1 VLTLVTAEAF
11 REAMSFRNFFLALSS
26 FIVLSIGHATQDGD
40 ALIPKPE
47 TITSNVVIIGGGSSG
62 TYSAI
67 RLRENGKT
75 VTLIER
81 EAVLGGHVNTYHDP
95 VTGMTFDYGVISF
108 DNISVV
114 KNYFE
119 HLDVPLGPIGDLFTT
134 NISYYADFK
143 TATPIPIS
151 PFPSDN
157 ATDAALIAYEAQLAK
172 YPFLGNGYNLPT
184 PLPSDLLLTWGDFI
198 KKYQLEG
205 LSYTTFATLQG
216 IGNILAQPT
225 LYVMKYFPNSTV
237 QNILTGSFLTT
248 VHHNNHELYDKALV
262 QLGSSALVSSN
273 VTQVV
278 RSNHGV
284 EVTVSTPLGT
294 KLIQA
299 SQLLIAIQ
307 PKLESLN
314 FLDLN
319 LEERYLFGQ
328 FNNSY
333 YWDALVRNPG
343 LPPGVCVNNANPAAA
358 LALPETPGM
367 YLVCNSPIPEVYSVY
382 YTSPHALS
390 EDYVKNDI
398 LDTTARL
405 VKAFGFP
412 PVNETPEI
420 VGFNDHRPFELTVS
434 TDDIVG
440 GFYDRLNALQGE
452 RNTWYTGATWQ
463 AHDSSLIWNWTE
475 YNLLPKLLAN

>member
-1 VLTLVTAEAF
+1 
-11 REAMSFRNFFLALSS
+11 MSFRSLLRTVCAFALL
-26 FIVLSIGHATQDGD
+26 VLVKATEDND
-40 ALIPKPE
+40 P
-47 TITSNVVIIGGGSSG
+47 ITSDFVIIGGGSSG
-62 TYSAI
+62 TYAAI

-75 VTLIER
+75 ITLIER
-81 EAVLGGHVNTYHDP
+81 EAVLGGHVNTYLDP
-95 VTGMTFDYGVISF
+95 YTGQTFDYGVISF

-119 HLDVPLGPIGDLFTT
+119 HFDVPLGPIGDLFTT
-134 NISYYADFK
+134 NISYYADF
-143 TATPIPIS
+143 ATGTPLAGS

-157 ATDAALIAYEAQLAK
+157 ATGAALFAYEDQLAK
-172 YPFLGNGYNLPT
+172 YPFLTNGYNLPT
-184 PLPSDLLLTWGDFI
+184 PVPADLLLTWGDFL

-205 LSYTTFATLQG
+205 LAYTSFITLQG

-225 LYVMKYFPNSTV
+225 LYVMKYLPQTTV
-237 QNILTGSFLTT
+237 TNILTGSFLTT

-262 QLGSSALVSSN
+262 ELGSSALVSSN
-273 VTQVV
+273 VTSVV
-278 RSNHGV
+278 RNSGSV
-284 EVTVSTPLGT
+284 EVTVSTPSGT
-294 KLIQA
+294 KLIRA

-307 PKLESLN
+307 PKLESLG

-319 LEERYLFGQ
+319 VEEQYLFGQ

-343 LPPGVCVNNANPAAA
+343 VPPGVCINNANPAAA
-358 LALPETPGM
+358 LALPEMPGM
-367 YLVCNSPIPEVYSVY
+367 YVICATILPDIYSVY
-382 YTSPHALS
+382 YTSPYALS

-398 LDTTARL
+398 LTTTAKL

-412 PVNETPEI
+412 PVNGTPEF

-434 TDDIVG
+434 TDDIAG

-475 YNLLPKLLAN
+475 YTLLPRLLAN